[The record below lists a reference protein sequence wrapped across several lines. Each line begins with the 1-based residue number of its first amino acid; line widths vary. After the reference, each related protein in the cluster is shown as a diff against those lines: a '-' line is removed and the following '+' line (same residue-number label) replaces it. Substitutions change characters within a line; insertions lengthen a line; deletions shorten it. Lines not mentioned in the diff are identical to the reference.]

1 MAQTEELR
9 RNGAQADWPEPTMD
23 DVKAV
28 IARGLSQVDARM
40 EVAILGTGENPTEF
54 TGILS
59 DNTQRLVQ
67 ISTSRDYDAS
77 AMQSLTER
85 MKPVVQSQFMG
96 EVIDRNDRDAQLAR
110 YLARS
115 PLSYLASE
123 AGKNGGTPE
132 VLIGPA
138 SMSVPQ
144 SEIFDD
150 KPAPVQDWRPLLRDA
165 EKINATE
172 DTPVSEPDGL
182 YFHPDCPG
190 KAVRYNNN
198 LVPDSAT
205 MGELTAK
212 LHAFLVK
219 GHDCD
224 ADACAAVAADLGPCG
239 ACCHCLSGC
248 VYDDGPVHDI
258 DEVEFTPG
266 GEVVTDGGEND
277 YPDVNWCHVHNR
289 QAIQGREECALCM
302 AETCERCNYD
312 THRCKGCGEPL
323 EHGTEVCTMCTA
335 ANVKEGDTSS

>member
-1 MAQTEELR
+1 MTHPTLGYTNFRFADNDAVHMPAFNGAGHVIACNAEGPTEHDLWPYGVDAPVDCPNCLHARESDWWMAQTEELR

-123 AGKNGGTPE
+123 AGKTGRRLGLSLEEQADGVADEPFPVDMDPEDFVAVPQSETNEPVNVIVHPDGT
-132 VLIGPA
+132 
-138 SMSVPQ
+138 Q

-150 KPAPVQDWRPLLRDA
+150 GPA
-165 EKINATE
+165 
-172 DTPVSEPDGL
+172 
-182 YFHPDCPG
+182 
-190 KAVRYNNN
+190 
-198 LVPDSAT
+198 
-205 MGELTAK
+205 
-212 LHAFLVK
+212 
-219 GHDCD
+219 
-224 ADACAAVAADLGPCG
+224 
-239 ACCHCLSGC
+239 
-248 VYDDGPVHDI
+248 HDI
-258 DEVEFTPG
+258 GEVEFTPG
-266 GEVVTDGGEND
+266 GEVVTSGGEND

-289 QAIQGREECALCM
+289 QAQPGREECSECDG
-302 AETCERCNYD
+302 ER
-312 THRCKGCGEPL
+312 GEDQKAG
-323 EHGTEVCTMCTA
+323 E
-335 ANVKEGDTSS
+335 S